1 MATFFLLPAQ
11 KKEGKEKAT
20 PTKPL
25 ILIPMQFFSR

>member
-1 MATFFLLPAQ
+1 VFAQ
-11 KKEGKEKAT
+11 KKEGKEKGT